1 VITKEELRQA
11 DGVASNNLWVALY
24 VPAKAKTCIFD
35 VSSRSDLYGA
45 GESYHVF
52 VARNATLALATMDLK
67 GEEGGADG
75 LDETQLQTLGEWVV
89 KYSEKYPIVGY
100 LEEASA

>member
-1 VITKEELRQA
+1 
-11 DGVASNNLWVALY
+11 
-24 VPAKAKTCIFD
+24 
-35 VSSRSDLYGA
+35 
-45 GESYHVF
+45 
-52 VARNATLALATMDLK
+52 MDLK